1 MSSFSLI
8 FSTWMRRVI
17 KEIVLI
23 MIPGLAA
30 LLMLD
35 INFSV
40 FRGEFSIDDLVN
52 FNTLV
57 IYYVDKLD
65 LTGQQQVP
73 YSVVMFFVVYFL
85 GYFLHSSSKYFVG
98 PKRFRIFLSVK
109 EAEDEITMSIPPSAK
124 NFLKAQEGDIPDG
137 AGAETCMALIDAS
150 GIPSQVSSFENRA
163 GFYRSIGYLFFL
175 LILIDLGLFIVAFDY
190 SSIIMKLSMFLMN
203 IVFSFLFFKGQE
215 ETSVRWK
222 EQMSAE
228 TLVAVNRLS
237 NR

>member
-1 MSSFSLI
+1 MSSFSLT
-8 FSTWMRRVI
+8 FSTWMRRII

-52 FNTLV
+52 FNTMV

-65 LTGQQQVP
+65 LTGQQQIP
-73 YSVVMFFVVYFL
+73 YNVVMFFVIYFL

-98 PKRFRIFLSVK
+98 PKRFRVFLSVK
-109 EAEDEITMSIPPSAK
+109 EAEDEITMSLPPSAK
-124 NFLKAQEGDIPDG
+124 SFLKVQEGDLPEG
-137 AGAETCMALIDAS
+137 AGAETCLALIDAS
-150 GIPSQVSSFENRA
+150 GIPTQVSSFENRA
-163 GFYRSIGYLFFL
+163 GFYRSLGYLFFL
-175 LILIDLGLFIVAFDY
+175 LILIDLGLFVVAFDY
-190 SSIIMKLSMFLMN
+190 SSIIMKISMFLMN
-203 IVFSFLFFKGQE
+203 IVFAFLFFKGQE

-222 EQMSAE
+222 EQLSAE

-237 NR
+237 TR